1 MIIITDKKDCCGCS
15 ACMNICPKHCITMKS
30 DDEGFLYP
38 EIYDRECINCDMCE
52 KVCPVVKAKDFTP
65 YNEYKQGFMFQ
76 SNNEQELKESTSG
89 GFFSTLAR
97 YVLSKNGVV
106 FGAAFDQDLHI
117 GHKYIENVDDL
128 HIFRNSK
135 YIQSEI
141 GDSYRCCQDFL
152 KDGRLV
158 CFSGTP
164 CQIAGLKSFLRKH
177 YDNLITVDVIC
188 RGVPSPGLFEK
199 YLKYLGGIDNISKVM
214 FRDKFYGY
222 YSSTF
227 SILYKNGKSTRR
239 DIRRDPMLNFFF
251 QDLCSRPSCYHCS
264 FKTIDRVSDFTMF
277 DCWHAVKHSTLFDT
291 RGVTGV
297 IARNEHAEE
306 LMHVVCIGNKSESA
320 SVEQLVNDD
329 GFMMTTCVKENQK
342 RQEFFNDI
350 KNMKFGVLA
359 RKYTKKSESKNLKDI
374 LKTVLIKT
382 GIFDKIM
389 YRRMIK

>member
-1 MIIITDKKDCCGCS
+1 MIIILDKKDCCGCT
-15 ACMNICPKHCITMKS
+15 ACMNICPIHCIRMKS

-38 EIYDRECINCDMCE
+38 QISDSECINCGMCE
-52 KVCPVVKAKDFTP
+52 KVCPVIKAKDFTP
-65 YNEYKQGFMFQ
+65 FNEYKQGYMFQ
-76 SNNEQELKESTSG
+76 NSNIQELKESTSG
-89 GFFSTLAR
+89 GFFSALAR
-97 YVLSKNGVV
+97 YVLSKDGVV
-106 FGAAFDQDLHI
+106 FGAAFDQNFHI
-117 GHKYIENVDDL
+117 RHKYIESVNEL

-135 YIQSEI
+135 YVQSEI
-141 GDSYRCCQDFL
+141 GDSYSCCQDFL

-177 YDNLITVDVIC
+177 YDNLITVDMIC
-188 RGVPSPGLFEK
+188 RGVPSLKVFEK
-199 YLKYLGGIDNISKVM
+199 YMEYLGGIDNISKVL

-227 SILYKNGKSTRR
+227 SILYKDGRSKRR
-239 DIRRDPMLNFFF
+239 DVRTAPMLNFFF

-277 DCWHAVKHSTLFDT
+277 DCWHAVKYSALFDA

-297 IARNEHAEE
+297 IVRNENIEK
-306 LMHVVCIGNKSESA
+306 LMHMICVGNKSERA
-320 SVEQLVNDD
+320 LVDQLVNDD
-329 GFMMTTCVKENQK
+329 GFMMTACVKETRK

-350 KNMKFGVLA
+350 KYMEFGDIIK
-359 RKYTKKSESKNLKDI
+359 KYEKNTISKILKDI

-382 GIFDKIM
+382 RLFDKVM
-389 YRRMIK
+389 YRRMMR